1 MPEPRFLFVCAPS
14 ALSGT
19 PAGWARDILEEGEVA
34 LLGSEGIEAVNAVAH
49 DLGQT
54 AIVLVRAERD
64 ASLQDETV
72 IAHAGSLPL
81 IWAAGAF
88 SDHVRDW
95 AHDRGP
101 MTLLSET
108 RGALDDDERR
118 RIDRFVA
125 ILSRQSE

>member
-1 MPEPRFLFVCAPS
+1 VAEPRFLFVCAPS

-34 LLGSEGIEAVNAVAH
+34 LLGSEGIDAVNSIAH

-54 AIVLVRAERD
+54 AIALVRAEPD
-64 ASLQDETV
+64 ESLQDETV
-72 IAHAGSLPL
+72 IAHAGALPL
-81 IWAAGAF
+81 IWAAASF
-88 SDHVRDW
+88 SDQVRAW
-95 AHDRGP
+95 ARDRGP

-108 RGALDDDERR
+108 RGALDEEERR